1 MGRRCHTGKHSSCTG
16 VSMEQVSRK
25 TTDPRNDVRTH
36 PSEGEAV
43 VSHASA
49 QVHTSAKGIDE
60 LAHLF
65 GQEVELNSRAL
76 SERKMAVRVLPAEQL
91 AQLYDQLG
99 HPAKKTLAFLSL
111 LFRQQLQDRP
121 TVEKL
126 LKLADGDPARAFVVL
141 KHVVAKAD
149 SEGRPSDT
157 TLARD
162 AIAKLEARFKG
173 EIQAGLNIA
182 LALQSAGVDP
192 QERQALRALYYASV
206 VTRQSLSTMMQALLG
221 VYGGEQFHVGLKVM
235 RKALADDIAAAVSS
249 MPTPL
254 LRTLLMGLRDCGQLS
269 SVLGGCHKLIQRLS
283 IEHNAVSLLQ
293 RLLGYAG
300 AGIAVDELLR
310 LGDELGGGPLDRQL
324 MSLNALYPLFQQFP
338 LALWSEKRIRLE
350 TLQILLTVI
359 DELDRALRGPKRYA
373 GEPRLM
379 T

>member
-76 SERKMAVRVLPAEQL
+76 NERKMVVRVLPAEQL

-182 LALQSAGVDP
+182 LALHSAGVDP
-192 QERQALRALYYASV
+192 QERQALRVLYYASV

-359 DELDRALRGPKRYA
+359 DELDRALRGPTRYA

>member
-1 MGRRCHTGKHSSCTG
+1 
-16 VSMEQVSRK
+16 MEQVSRK

-60 LAHLF
+60 LSHLF

-76 SERKMAVRVLPAEQL
+76 NERKMVVRVLPAEQL

-192 QERQALRALYYASV
+192 QERQALRVLYYASV

-359 DELDRALRGPKRYA
+359 DELDRALRGPTRYA

>member
-76 SERKMAVRVLPAEQL
+76 NERKMVVRVLPAEQL

-192 QERQALRALYYASV
+192 QERQALRVLYYASV

-300 AGIAVDELLR
+300 TGIAVDELLR

-359 DELDRALRGPKRYA
+359 DELDRALRGPTRYA